1 MDEPYFATLR
11 EIMPDKPRL
20 LLVDDESAITSTL
33 TTFLELSGF
42 IVETAAN
49 GEQALEKIQRAQ
61 PDLIILDVLMP
72 HLNGRETL
80 RKLRADGNWTPVILL
95 TQVTGKAEQIMALEE
110 GADDYLGKPFDPQE
124 LVVRIRAILR
134 RTQSTARQVF
144 SARRIAAGDLALD
157 RSARRVIVS
166 DEEVPLTPQAVA
178 TLEYLLT
185 HRDELITR
193 ERLLDAVWGWES
205 DVGLRVVDTRIAE
218 LRKALKDSPLEPR
231 YIETIPGQG
240 YRFIAAVTEASK

>member
-1 MDEPYFATLR
+1 MATLR

-20 LLVDDESAITSTL
+20 LLVDDEAAITSTL

-42 IVETAAN
+42 EVEIAAN
-49 GEQALEKIQRAQ
+49 GEQALEKIPTLK

-72 HLNGRETL
+72 HLNGREAL

-144 SARRIAAGDLALD
+144 SARRIAAGDLVLD
-157 RSARRVIVS
+157 RSARRVFVN
-166 DEEVPLTPQAVA
+166 DEDVALTPKAVA
-178 TLEYLLT
+178 TLEYLMT
-185 HRDELITR
+185 HRDDLITR

-218 LRKALKDSPLEPR
+218 IRKALKDSPLEPR

-240 YRFIAAVTEASK
+240 YRFIATVTEANL